1 LNRGSGREL
10 WQSAGNGVE
19 AQPGGTP
26 APAVCLSP
34 RRGARC
40 WPLVFTLL
48 LSACVPASPTNNDF
62 DKAGQAAYDW
72 TRRAV
77 ELGPRP
83 SGSEAHRLLQRLI
96 LDELGKL
103 EAVVVEEKFTAQTP
117 KGPVA
122 MNNIIGK
129 FPGRS
134 GRIVVVSGHYD
145 TYHRPGMH
153 FVGANDAG
161 SSTGF
166 LLALGG
172 WLRNRQLDDEVWL
185 VFFDGEESVVRWEG
199 TDNTYGS
206 RFLANRW
213 REDGAAAKI
222 KALINVDMI
231 GDADLDLVYEQNST
245 PWLRDL
251 VWRTAHRLGYERQ
264 FPWQPPGAIEDDHLP
279 FVAAGYSAVDLI
291 DLQYGLYNRYWHT
304 DDDTLNKLSASSF
317 AVVLHVVAESLR
329 ELAARP

>member
-1 LNRGSGREL
+1 MKG
-10 WQSAGNGVE
+10 AE
-19 AQPGGTP
+19 AQPGDTP
-26 APAVCLSP
+26 APAVRLSP
-34 RRGARC
+34 RPRARR

-48 LSACVPASPTNNDF
+48 LSACVPASPTSNDF
-62 DKAGQAAYDW
+62 DRAGQAAYDW

-83 SGSEAHRLLQRLI
+83 AGSEAHRKLQGLI
-96 LDELGKL
+96 VGELNKL
-103 EAVVVEEKFTAQTP
+103 GAAVAEEKFTAQTP
-117 KGPVA
+117 NGPVA

-206 RFLANRW
+206 RYLANRW
-213 REDGAAAKI
+213 REDGTAAKI
-222 KALINVDMI
+222 KALMNVDMI
-231 GDADLDLVYEQNST
+231 GDADLGLVYEQNST

-251 VWRTAHRLGYERQ
+251 IWRTAHRLGYERQ
-264 FPWQPPGAIEDDHLP
+264 FPWQPPSYIEDDHLP

-317 AVVLHVVAESLR
+317 TVVLHVVAESLR